1 MMTQVANV
9 SLLFVCQQIQIHDYL
24 CTGVAVSVTTF
35 TDVIAFLVSRLL
47 SVVVNIIIIL
57 IVSSQSRHLHHLDKY
72 LTSGS
77 PDIRHVCV
85 LHAQQ
90 KPTWN

>member
-9 SLLFVCQQIQIHDYL
+9 SLLLVCQQIQIHDYL

-57 IVSSQSRHLHHLDKY
+57 IVSSQFHYLEKY

>member
-9 SLLFVCQQIQIHDYL
+9 SLLLVCQQIQIHDDL

-57 IVSSQSRHLHHLDKY
+57 IVSSQFNHLEKY
-72 LTSGS
+72 LTSGGS